1 MKKTTEDNNLESR
14 IIKIARETFI
24 EKGFAETSMS
34 EIATR
39 VGINRPVLHY
49 YFRTKDKLFQSVF
62 GDIVLSIA
70 PKIFDTLV
78 QKDKTIAER
87 IEEIVDAYYLLFLK
101 NPQLPM
107 FVLREINRDANFLI
121 KTAIQFKLV
130 DRAMQVWKSLED
142 EMNNGILRKVSFR
155 FMLFNMYGLL
165 TMPFLTKKVSFIY
178 LKKDESF
185 ENMLEEWKSNI
196 IFQMQNLLSPE

>member
-1 MKKTTEDNNLESR
+1 MKKTTEDNNLESI

-107 FVLREINRDANFLI
+107 FMLREINRDANFLI
-121 KTAIQFKLV
+121 KTAIQFNLV

-165 TMPFLTKKVSFIY
+165 TMPFLTKKASFIY